1 MKKIVSSV
9 LVCVLLLS
17 TVFVLASCGKTLMG
31 TYENETTG
39 ISYEFVGNKVTR
51 KAPAL
56 IGGGTNVR
64 EGEYSI
70 EDGKITF
77 TFDDDKDNSGTF
89 DFSETTD
96 GDKTYIKIGLF
107 TYYKK

>member
-17 TVFVLASCGKTLMG
+17 TVFVLASCSQILMG
-31 TYENETTG
+31 EYESSLG
-39 ISYEFVGNKVTR
+39 ISYEFSGNKVTR
-51 KAPAL
+51 KWEIPV
-56 IGGGTNVR
+56 IGTTTR
-64 EGEYSI
+64 EGTYSI

-77 TFDDDKDNSGTF
+77 TFDDDKENSGTY
-89 DFSETTD
+89 DFSEGEED
-96 GDKTYIKIGLF
+96 GKSYIKISGI